1 MSPHHLNTEAPQTC
15 HWPAYQL
22 YTNHMI
28 QHIWTISC
36 ILEWT
41 GVFKVLHY
49 LVQILFVLQKLE
61 LFFGRP
67 LLPDPGNPA
76 NGPLSR
82 PDVSIC
88 TFSTK
93 LHNHSPPAGGWGS
106 PPSLCP
112 FHHNNA
118 FNIWRHFTQKQR
130 IFVAVLGER
139 VEVVVSEF
147 IGSPIY
153 LKIYPPVIHPESG
166 AFYRWDKLQACW
178 SNHSVF

>member
-15 HWPAYQL
+15 YWPAYQL

-41 GVFKVLHY
+41 GVFKVLHH

-61 LFFGRP
+61 SFFGRP

-88 TFSTK
+88 T
-93 LHNHSPPAGGWGS
+93 SPQNCTTTPHQQVAGVHPLLFVLFITIMPLMYGDISHKSREYLCQYLVKGWKWWYQNLS
-106 PPSLCP
+106 EAQFISKFIPP
-112 FHHNNA
+112 
-118 FNIWRHFTQKQR
+118 
-130 IFVAVLGER
+130 
-139 VEVVVSEF
+139 
-147 IGSPIY
+147 
-153 LKIYPPVIHPESG
+153 
-166 AFYRWDKLQACW
+166 
-178 SNHSVF
+178 

>member
-1 MSPHHLNTEAPQTC
+1 MGGQLCKRKLEQQSQMSQYVRRGDWPFVLPISCYHLCLPSITWCHSAAQCCTVLLLTMSPHHLNTEAPQTC
-15 HWPAYQL
+15 YWPAYQL

-49 LVQILFVLQKLE
+49 LVQTLFVLQKLE

-67 LLPDPGNPA
+67 LLPDPANPA

-93 LHNHSPPAGGWGS
+93 LHNHSPPAGG
-106 PPSLCP
+106 
-112 FHHNNA
+112 
-118 FNIWRHFTQKQR
+118 
-130 IFVAVLGER
+130 
-139 VEVVVSEF
+139 
-147 IGSPIY
+147 
-153 LKIYPPVIHPESG
+153 
-166 AFYRWDKLQACW
+166 
-178 SNHSVF
+178 